1 VKLTHFGHACLLV
14 EIDGTRILVDPGSFS
29 SGFETLTGLD
39 AVLVTHQHADHLDPA
54 VLPALVEAN
63 PGVLLACDP
72 QTAEQ
77 QGGSWR
83 ALHVGESLQVGAVTV
98 DVQGGD
104 HAVIHPAFPGVDNV
118 ALLFG
123 TDSAPGQL
131 LHPGDSFHVP
141 GSPVEVLALPTAAP
155 WMKLSEGVDYLQA
168 VAPRVAVPIHQA
180 VTTIASMHYDA
191 FRGLA
196 PEGTTVTVLEP
207 GVATEV

>member
-1 VKLTHFGHACLLV
+1 MKLTHFGHACLLV

-29 SGFETLTGLD
+29 TGFEGLTGLD
-39 AVLVTHQHADHLDPA
+39 AVLVTHQHADHLNPE
-54 VLPALVEAN
+54 VVPALVAAN
-63 PGVLLACDP
+63 PGVVLACDP
-72 QTAEQ
+72 QTAQQ

-83 ALHVGESLQVGAVTV
+83 ALQVGEQLTLGSVTV
-98 DVQGGD
+98 DVQGGE

-118 ALLFG
+118 ALVFG
-123 TDSAPGQL
+123 TAAQPGQL

-141 GSPVEVLALPTAAP
+141 ASPVDVLALPTAAP

-180 VTTIASMHYDA
+180 VTTIASMHYEA
-191 FRGLA
+191 FAGLA

>member
-1 VKLTHFGHACLLV
+1 MKLTHFGHACLLV

-29 SGFETLTGLD
+29 TGFEGLTGLD
-39 AVLVTHQHADHLDPA
+39 AVLVTHQHADHLNPEVVA
-54 VLPALVEAN
+54 ALVEAN
-63 PGVLLACDP
+63 PAAVLACDP

-77 QGGSWR
+77 QGGAWR
-83 ALHVGESLQVGAVTV
+83 ALQVGEQLQVGSVTV

-104 HAVIHPAFPGVDNV
+104 HAVIHPAFPGVDNA
-118 ALLFG
+118 ALVFG
-123 TDSAPGQL
+123 TADQPAQL

-141 GSPVEVLALPTAAP
+141 AEKVDVLALPTAAP
-155 WMKLSEGVDYLQA
+155 WMKLSDGVDYLQA

-196 PEGTTVTVLEP
+196 PEGTTVTVLAE

>member
-1 VKLTHFGHACLLV
+1 MKLTHFGHACLLV

-29 SGFETLTGLD
+29 TGFEGLTGLD
-39 AVLVTHQHADHLDPA
+39 AVLVTHQHVDHLNPEVVA
-54 VLPALVEAN
+54 ALAEAN
-63 PGVLLACDP
+63 PAAVLACDP

-77 QGGSWR
+77 QGGAWR
-83 ALHVGESLQVGAVTV
+83 ALQVGEQLEVGSVTV

-118 ALLFG
+118 ALVFG
-123 TDSAPGQL
+123 TAGRPAQL

-141 GSPVEVLALPTAAP
+141 AEKVDVLALPTAAP
-155 WMKLSEGVDYLQA
+155 WMKLSDGVDYLQA

-196 PEGTTVTVLEP
+196 PEGTTVTVLAE